1 MFRRT
6 ALAVILVMMFS
17 FGSYSSIPSASMQDT
32 FETQGRQALQ
42 TNFSAYHEEVKQ
54 FVETWNIP
62 GAQVAIM
69 YNGTIVFDQSYGVED
84 SSTQEPV
91 TSDSRFRIAS
101 LSKAI
106 TAAAIQ
112 TLVVRGNISLNDKVV
127 DLIPDLVPGTLD
139 GCAYPLH
146 SNRAMQI
153 QNIEVGHL
161 LNHTSGL
168 VTNLTGWHY
177 AYDWVDNNTKP
188 APILTEGAI
197 NPCID
202 HVTISQEYDNGTLAP
217 VKVETMIRET
227 LRLPLNSQPGTVY
240 DYSNIGYRILGEII
254 ERQCNCTFENY
265 VRYYLLGRMNIN
277 DMQLGKT
284 LIEDRAENE
293 VTYYPVLSPSKFSYF
308 PQLDGDINDNTETNP
323 LVNVS
328 FGNLSSPQSHRAYGG
343 SGSVMETLEASGGW
357 ISNASNYAKFIAYYE
372 GLIPHPYLSTNSL
385 AFAQSNPSVNGN
397 LMAGYGIFYSQNN
410 PQNFWHTGS
419 LQGTATRY
427 ERYSTDNTSVIVVFL
442 ANTNPRNGPNAGP
455 NGTVW
460 FSARNNLMDD
470 ASSKIDF
477 ANLTCEKDGMMDGSC
492 SWDPV
497 ACKWVCVQQ
506 DWFEDPYLPTQDP
519 ALNTTRVEN
528 STTNEVRNPIPSIS
542 VLGTLSVVI
551 IAAFSRKR
559 RLD

>member
-1 MFRRT
+1 MDMFRKT

-17 FGSYSSIPSASMQDT
+17 FGSYSSMPSVGIEDT

-54 FVETWNIP
+54 FVETWNLP
-62 GAQVAIM
+62 GAQLAII
-69 YNGTIVFDQSYGVED
+69 YNGTIVFDESYGVQD
-84 SSTQEPV
+84 LTTQEPV

-127 DLIPDLVPGTLD
+127 DLIPDLVPGNLD

-146 SNRAMQI
+146 SNRFYASH
-153 QNIEVGHL
+153 IEVGHL

-177 AYDWVDNNTKP
+177 AYDWVDTDTKP
-188 APILTEGAI
+188 APVLNEGVN

-202 HVTISQEYDNGTLAP
+202 HVTVSQEYDNGTLAP

-240 DYSNIGYRILGEII
+240 DYSNIGYRILGEIS

-265 VRYYLLGRMNIN
+265 VRYYLLGRMNIH

-293 VTYYPVLSPSKFSYF
+293 VTYYPVDSPRSFSHF
-308 PQLDGDINDNTETNP
+308 PQLAGDINDNTETNP

-328 FGNLSSPQSHRAYGG
+328 FGNSSSPQSHRAYGG

-357 ISNASNYAKFIAYYE
+357 ISNASNYAKFITYYE

-397 LMAGYGIFYSQNN
+397 LMAGYGIFYSPNN

-427 ERYSTDNTSVIVVFL
+427 ERYSIDNTSMVVVFL
-442 ANTNPRNGPNAGP
+442 TNTNPNNWATP
-455 NGTVW
+455 
-460 FSARNNLMDD
+460 RNNLMDN
-470 ASSKIDF
+470 AFLTIDF
-477 ANLTCEKDGMMDGSC
+477 ANLTCDKNGMMDASC
-492 SWDPV
+492 HWDPV
-497 ACKWVCVQQ
+497 ACEWVCIEP
-506 DWFEDPYLPTQDP
+506 DWMPDPPLLLDDP

-559 RLD
+559 RFE

>member
-1 MFRRT
+1 MDMCRKA

-17 FGSYSSIPSASMQDT
+17 FGSFSSMQSVGMQDT

-54 FVETWNIP
+54 FVETWNLP
-62 GAQVAIM
+62 GAQLAIV
-69 YNGTIVFDQSYGVED
+69 YNGTIVFDESYGVED
-84 SSTQEPV
+84 LTTQEPV

-127 DLIPDLVPGTLD
+127 DLIPDLVPGNLD
-139 GCAYPLH
+139 GCAYPFRSD
-146 SNRAMQI
+146 SNRFYASH
-153 QNIEVGHL
+153 IEVGHL

-177 AYDWVDNNTKP
+177 AYDWVDTDTKP
-188 APILTEGAI
+188 APVLNEGVN

-202 HVTISQEYDNGTLAP
+202 HVTVSQEYDNGTLAP

-240 DYSNIGYRILGEII
+240 NYSNIGYRILGEII

-265 VRYYLLGRMNIN
+265 VRYYLLGRMNIH

-293 VTYYPVLSPSKFSYF
+293 VTYHPVDSQRDFSYF
-308 PQLDGDINDNTETNP
+308 PQLNGDINDNTETNL

-328 FGNLSSPQSHRAYGG
+328 FGNSSSPQSHSAYGG

-357 ISNASNYAKFIAYYE
+357 ISNASNYAKFITYYE

-385 AFAQSNPSVNGN
+385 AFAQSNPAAIPNSTSV
-397 LMAGYGIFYSQNN
+397 YGDGMRFNPNN

-427 ERYSTDNTSVIVVFL
+427 ERYSIDNTPMVVVFL
-442 ANTNPRNGPNAGP
+442 TNTNPNNWTSPRN
-455 NGTVW
+455 
-460 FSARNNLMDD
+460 SLMDN
-470 ASSKIDF
+470 ASLTIDF
-477 ANLTCEKDGMMDGSC
+477 ANLTCDKNGMMDASC
-492 SWDPV
+492 HWDPV
-497 ACKWVCVQQ
+497 ACEWVCVQQ
-506 DWFEDPYLPTQDP
+506 DWFEDPNLPTQDP